1 MFDSCQIFENFVIFL
16 VLLFFSYVFSFLKL
30 SFIASL
36 SKQGSPE
43 NVSVQTNDISINI
56 ALIILYLLKIYF
68 RLRLLRYYATFK
80 VRKFESL
87 FFKLNTCLQKPA
99 TCIGLRAEQIYIN
112 IYFFS
117 ILGVAFT
124 VPFLCYFQK
133 LQLPVVKEV

>member
-87 FFKLNTCLQKPA
+87 FFELNTCLQKPA

-112 IYFFS
+112 IYFFQFWAW
-117 ILGVAFT
+117 LLQ
-124 VPFLCYFQK
+124 FLSYVISKSYSF
-133 LQLPVVKEV
+133 LL